1 MPHWSDVIKPRNDW
15 FRCQGRVNKSQCSSF
30 IRNTQA
36 RKVLDCGLNISTRR
50 QLQNQPG
57 VCVCAE
63 DVTQEDVP
71 ALSSSVCLTTV
82 SVSLQVSQTAAARS
96 RRRCQS
102 PQRGR
107 ESGTHRSGSQISAL
121 ASCILLRFL
130 YPSRPLSWSGSCLLT
145 VSSIPV
151 FYTPHVWN
159 KLPEKLEVCFSFF
172 IFQRLFKL
180 SLNPRL
186 SFLSTLINADINA
199 FQVSID
205 AFDENYNSTCGHPE
219 VEAVI

>member
-1 MPHWSDVIKPRNDW
+1 M
-15 FRCQGRVNKSQCSSF
+15 
-30 IRNTQA
+30 
-36 RKVLDCGLNISTRR
+36 
-50 QLQNQPG
+50 
-57 VCVCAE
+57 
-63 DVTQEDVP
+63 
-71 ALSSSVCLTTV
+71 LSSSVGLTTA
-82 SVSLQVSQTAAARS
+82 SVSLQVYKTAAARS

-107 ESGTHRSGSQISAL
+107 ESGTHISPVLRSL
-121 ASCILLRFL
+121 HWLPVHCYVFF

-159 KLPEKLEVCFSFF
+159 KLLENWKSAFF

-186 SFLSTLINADINA
+186 SFQSTLINADINA

-205 AFDENYNSTCGHPE
+205 AFDDNCNSTCGHPE
-219 VEAVI
+219 VEAAI